1 MEKFTKEFYASRLE
15 DWITKYVKVKELCK
29 LIKSIEKD
37 IEKNGGQIIRI
48 SDRKSISYLDGMR
61 TSSLSSPLDRHSVG
75 LGVLEGTEGLFNKN
89 QKIFQTPLMYEINET
104 FKEIENFDFC
114 DDMKIFLYF
123 LTIEVHNV
131 YIFYLSI
138 EKNIFTRV
146 NKHSY
151 SRQKYQNMNKDELLE
166 ELVDL
171 TDITYLIYSF
181 YSYIDLNIEA
191 VHEILKY
198 FDDHFQILNDDISM
212 NKLFFRKYL
221 SKKESDLKYILSF
234 KIIIE
239 SSALIET
246 YYHEIL
252 KLNKSKE
259 IKAQVR
265 ELEEVLSYLNE
276 KNTDRVNDDIYE
288 VYLKQKK
295 THYDEIIKNKKNYK
309 IDIQNSFFIDVH
321 QQEDYYK
328 RLGEKQYDAE
338 INIRTTRKN
347 INNLILLYLHAFIY
361 SLYYIMPYL
370 SYYFYYIE
378 NGIEFYYLGFILT
391 STHLGNFISKI
402 IINFSE
408 NYKLR
413 FLILSTCFII
423 SFSLSVISEIFLQ
436 DKNITNN
443 DKLIYIILNL
453 LSRFIYGFSCGRLMT
468 RKYIMLFLPESE
480 IKYYSLVYIIIIYS
494 GILCGAILNFL
505 TENKESISIEYFDL
519 EIEIENYLIIFLI
532 GIVIAVIYIFLI
544 LCFFTEPTKAS
555 MLSQNRITI
564 STADETK
571 KDSIENDYK
580 EFQDTEI
587 NDKSGK
593 EEISKNSKKNLFGSY
608 KMDEDK
614 EDVIKYNLKNAI
626 KDNETN
632 YSGSN
637 SLKEIENKTYNENNK
652 LNINIISSRN
662 PTMDLKDYDKEDNV
676 DAPLKISELKIR
688 DSTNI
693 INSLNN
699 NINNLNIKTN
709 INNENRDKDKDKDK
723 NSELY
728 NLYDNK
734 ANKDSL
740 GSELMSAEEIKGLNS
755 IEKNIINL
763 NTKNNYDDVNLLPE
777 ELDRIRTTQFK
788 NSRSYLCS
796 FIVFIASLLLTNSL
810 NEFIVLS
817 VPLCFLNY
825 NPKYY
830 DEKGIFEISENK
842 VILAFTILLLFS
854 FPFII
859 FLRMMKT
866 FNIERRLLLKLYLI
880 LEAFIICCSIIKL
893 LFFNEYSNQ
902 NYSIGNIIYLFSILL
917 IYILSNFIEGATHL
931 LSCKIIPSFVKICH
945 INNKYFLSY
954 STVIGKTIGGLI
966 FSFLCLIDE
975 SFSIKEIDI
984 DTNPFS
990 KTYIFQKDIYIFCSI
1005 TIISF
1010 LIFCFCYKSLR
1021 VRAISKLFYIND

>member
-1 MEKFTKEFYASRLE
+1 MDKFIKEFYASRLE

-61 TSSLSSPLDRHSVG
+61 SSSLSTPLDRHSVG
-75 LGVLEGTEGLFNKN
+75 LEVLEGTEGLFNKN
-89 QKIFQTPLMYEINET
+89 LKIFKSPLMYEINET
-104 FKEIENFDFC
+104 FKEIENLDFC
-114 DDMKIFLYF
+114 DDIKIFLYF

-151 SRQKYQNMNKDELLE
+151 SRQNYHNMNKDELLE

-191 VHEILKY
+191 IHEVLKY
-198 FDDHFQILNDDISM
+198 YDDHFQILNEDISM
-212 NKLFFRKYL
+212 NKLFFRKNL

-252 KLNKSKE
+252 KLDKSKE

-265 ELEEVLSYLNE
+265 ELKDVLSYLNE

-295 THYDEIIKNKKNYK
+295 THYNEIIKNKKNYK

-347 INNLILLYLHAFIY
+347 VNNLILLYLHTFIY

-391 STHLGNFISKI
+391 STHVGNFISKI

-413 FLILSTCFII
+413 FLILSICFII

-436 DKNITNN
+436 NKNITKN

-453 LSRFIYGFSCGRLMT
+453 FARFIYGFSCGRLMT
-468 RKYIMLFLPESE
+468 RRYIMLFLPESE

-494 GILCGAILNFL
+494 GILCGVALNFL
-505 TENKESISIEYFDL
+505 TENKESITIEYFDL
-519 EIEIENYLIIFLI
+519 EIENYLILFLI
-532 GIVIAVIYIFLI
+532 GIVIAIIYIFLI
-544 LCFFTEPTKAS
+544 LCFFTEPKKAS
-555 MLSQNRITI
+555 MLSQDRITI
-564 STADETK
+564 TSKDEINN
-571 KDSIENDYK
+571 DLLENEYK
-580 EFQDTEI
+580 EFQDNEM
-587 NDKSGK
+587 NDKNEM
-593 EEISKNSKKNLFGSY
+593 EEISKNSKNNLFSSY

-614 EDVIKYNLKNAI
+614 EDMIKYNLKNVI

-637 SLKEIENKTYNENNK
+637 SLKEIENKTYYENIK
-652 LNINIISSRN
+652 LDINRITSRN
-662 PTMDLKDYDKEDNV
+662 PTLDSKDYDKEDN
-676 DAPLKISELKIR
+676 ANTPFNISELKNR
-688 DSTNI
+688 ESTNI
-693 INSLNN
+693 INNLNHK
-699 NINNLNIKTN
+699 INNLKIDTN
-709 INNENRDKDKDKDK
+709 SNNENKDKD
-723 NSELY
+723 NALY
-728 NLYDNK
+728 NLYINK
-734 ANKDSL
+734 TSKESL
-740 GSELMSAEEIKGLNS
+740 GNELMSSEEIKGLNS

-763 NTKNNYDDVNLLPE
+763 NSKNNYDDVNLLPE
-777 ELDRIRTTQFK
+777 ELDRIRATQFK
-788 NSRSYLCS
+788 NSRSYLRS
-796 FIVFIASLLLTNSL
+796 FIVFIVSLLLTNSL
-810 NEFIVLS
+810 NEFILLS

-825 NPKYY
+825 NQKYY
-830 DEKGIFEISENK
+830 DKKAIFEISENK
-842 VILAFTILLLFS
+842 VILSITILLLFS

-859 FLRMMKT
+859 FFRMMKT

-880 LEAFIICCSIIKL
+880 LEIFIICCSIIKI

-902 NYSIGNIIYLFSILL
+902 NYSIGNIIYLFNIL
-917 IYILSNFIEGATHL
+917 IIFILSNFIEGATHL

-945 INNKYFLSY
+945 INNKYFLSN

-966 FSFLCLIDE
+966 YSVLCLMDE
-975 SFSIKEIDI
+975 SFDIKEIDI
-984 DTNPFS
+984 DNNPFS
-990 KTYIFQKDIYIFCSI
+990 ETYIFKKDIYIFCSI
-1005 TIISF
+1005 TTISF
-1010 LIFCFCYKSLR
+1010 LILCFCYKSLR

>member
-15 DWITKYVKVKELCK
+15 EWITKYVKVKELCK

-48 SDRKSISYLDGMR
+48 SDRKSISYLDGIR
-61 TSSLSSPLDRHSVG
+61 TSSLSTPLDRHSVG
-75 LGVLEGTEGLFNKN
+75 LELLKGTEGLFNKN

-104 FKEIENFDFC
+104 FKEIENLDFC
-114 DDMKIFLYF
+114 DDIKIFLYF

-191 VHEILKY
+191 VHEVLKY
-198 FDDHFQILNDDISM
+198 YDDHFQILNEDIPM

-246 YYHEIL
+246 YYQEIL

-259 IKAQVR
+259 IKEQVR
-265 ELEEVLSYLNE
+265 ELKEVLSYLNE
-276 KNTDRVNDDIYE
+276 KNTDRVNDNIYE

-295 THYDEIIKNKKNYK
+295 THYNEIIKNKKNYK
-309 IDIQNSFFIDVH
+309 IDIQNSYFIDVH

-347 INNLILLYLHAFIY
+347 INNLILLYLHTFIY

-391 STHLGNFISKI
+391 STHVGNFISKI
-402 IINFSE
+402 ITNFSE

-413 FLILSTCFII
+413 FLILSICFII

-436 DKNITNN
+436 DKNITKN
-443 DKLIYIILNL
+443 DKLIYLILNL
-453 LSRFIYGFSCGRLMT
+453 FARFIYGFSCGRLIT

-494 GILCGAILNFL
+494 GILCGVALNFL
-505 TENKESISIEYFDL
+505 TENKESIYIEYFDL
-519 EIEIENYLIIFLI
+519 KIENYLILFLI

-555 MLSQNRITI
+555 MLSQDGITI
-564 STADETK
+564 TSTDEIN
-571 KDSIENDYK
+571 KDSLENEYK

-587 NDKSGK
+587 NDKIEK
-593 EEISKNSKKNLFGSY
+593 EEISKNPKNNLFSSY

-614 EDVIKYNLKNAI
+614 EDMIKYNLKNAI

-637 SLKEIENKTYNENNK
+637 SLKEIQIKTYNENNI
-652 LNINIISSRN
+652 LDINRMTSRN

-676 DAPLKISELKIR
+676 NTPLNISELKNR
-688 DSTNI
+688 ESTNI
-693 INSLNN
+693 INNLNN
-699 NINNLNIKTN
+699 NINNLKIETN
-709 INNENRDKDKDKDK
+709 INKNKDND
-723 NSELY
+723 LY
-728 NLYDNK
+728 NLYTNK
-734 ANKDSL
+734 TAKDSL
-740 GSELMSAEEIKGLNS
+740 GKELMSAEEIKGLNS
-755 IEKNIINL
+755 IEKNIISL

-788 NSRSYLCS
+788 NSRSYLGS
-796 FIVFIASLLLTNSL
+796 FIVFIVSLLLTNSL
-810 NEFIVLS
+810 NEFILLS

-825 NPKYY
+825 HPKYY
-830 DEKGIFEISENK
+830 EGKSIFEISENK
-842 VILAFTILLLFS
+842 VIISIIILLLFS

-859 FLRMMKT
+859 FYRMMKT

-880 LEAFIICCSIIKL
+880 LETFIICFSIIKI
-893 LFFNEYSNQ
+893 LFFKEYSNQ
-902 NYSIGNIIYLFSILL
+902 NYSIGNIIYLLSILI

-966 FSFLCLIDE
+966 YSVLCLMDE
-975 SFSIKEIDI
+975 SFAIKEIDI
-984 DTNPFS
+984 DNNPFS
-990 KTYIFQKDIYIFCSI
+990 QTYIFQKDIYIFCSI

-1010 LIFCFCYKSLR
+1010 LILCFCYKSLR